1 MPIKVSHIDQLD
13 SAQQFFFARELEAIE
28 QMMITVDYAKHRVRD
43 LVPANRSVP
52 AGAKSYTFRQW
63 DRTGIA
69 KVMSDGGNDVPRA
82 DAFGIEVTSGIVP
95 LALGFGYTF
104 NEIRSA
110 QLANQKRPAGQS
122 LDQMRAMSCA
132 EGFEDK
138 VDDIG
143 ANGYAPKSI
152 LGFLNQTNVLNY
164 TIPNGAT
171 GGSPLW
177 STKTPDEII
186 KDITGIHSYVRKQ
199 TKQVEAPTRLL
210 LSTTQYEI
218 ATGTPRSSNS
228 DTSIAEWVLKSGAT
242 FKEIDTWVRLDGAGA
257 GATDRMIAYTPD
269 PAKLGLIIPMEQT
282 PYPPQVDGLEVVV
295 NTEGEIG
302 GVVVYKPLSI
312 CYADGA

>member
-13 SAQQFFFARELEAIE
+13 AAQQFFFARELEAIE
-28 QMMITVDYAKHRVRD
+28 QMMITVDYADRRIRD

-82 DAFGIEVTSGIVP
+82 DALGIEVTSGIVP
-95 LALGFGYTF
+95 IALGFGYTF

-110 QLANQKRPAGQS
+110 QMANQKRPAGQS
-122 LDQMRAMSCA
+122 LDQMRAMACA
-132 EGFEDK
+132 EGFEDT
-138 VDDIG
+138 VDSIG
-143 ANGYAPKSI
+143 SLGYAPKSI
-152 LGFLNQTNVLNY
+152 YGFLNQPNVLNY
-164 TIPNGAT
+164 TIPNGAAA
-171 GGSPLW
+171 SPLW
-177 STKTPDEII
+177 SNKTPDEII
-186 KDITGIHSYVRKQ
+186 KDITNLHAYVRKQ
-199 TKQVEAPTRLL
+199 TKQKESPTRLL

-218 ATGTPRSSNS
+218 VTGTPRSSQS
-228 DTSIAEWVLKSGAT
+228 DTSIAAWVLNSKAT

-257 GATDRMIAYTPD
+257 AGSDRMIAYTPD
-269 PAKLGLIIPMEQT
+269 AAKLGLIIPMEQT

-295 NTEGEIG
+295 NTEGEVG